1 MKDLIRRKM
10 TIKEDVYHI
19 LLEQVKMEAVSSAS
33 YLAIAS
39 WCDQN
44 GYENSADF
52 FYAQSDEERVH
63 MLKIFHYISDMGGAS
78 ISPSIPEIPS
88 EYGSLREVFESALDQ
103 EIEVSDSINKIV
115 NLCRKNNDFA
125 TESFMQWFVNEQVEE
140 EYVARRAVELFDLF
154 GSDPLSIMM
163 IDERIPKITY
173 TNSTGAAPAE

>member
-1 MKDLIRRKM
+1 M
-10 TIKEDVYHI
+10 TINEEVYKV
-19 LLEQVKMEAVSSAS
+19 LVDQVKMEGVSSAS

-63 MLKIFHYISDMGGAS
+63 MLKIFHYISDMGGAAV
-78 ISPSIPEIPS
+78 SPSIPEMPS
-88 EYGSLREVFESALDQ
+88 EYGSLREVFESALDM
-103 EIEVSDSINKIV
+103 EIEVSNSINKIV

-125 TESFMQWFVNEQVEE
+125 TESFMQWFVNEQIEE

-163 IDERIPKITY
+163 IDERIPKIQY
-173 TNSTGAAPAE
+173 TQANSGAAE